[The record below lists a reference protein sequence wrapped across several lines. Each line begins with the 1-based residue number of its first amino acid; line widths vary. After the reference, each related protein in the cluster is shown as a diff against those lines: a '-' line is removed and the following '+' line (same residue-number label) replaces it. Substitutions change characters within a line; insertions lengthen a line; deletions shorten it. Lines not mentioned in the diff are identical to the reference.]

1 MGRQLISNRNLALTR
16 RRATMRDYLIS
27 EYCPMAPRFNIALF
41 LTWIR
46 IAAIPMVVIVFMLPG
61 YWSKPIAAVIFT
73 LAGLTDW
80 LDGYLAR
87 KLGLTSRFGAF
98 LDPVADKLMVS
109 TALVL
114 ILWAA
119 PEHEAGMWIPHHAM
133 ILTVCAAIIIGRE
146 IVISA
151 LREWMAE
158 MGERGTVAVSGA
170 AKIKTIFQL
179 VGVGAMLFTYPIF
192 GILPAYGIGFMLVVA
207 AALLTIWTMFL
218 YLRAAWP
225 ALRADDN

>member
-1 MGRQLISNRNLALTR
+1 
-16 RRATMRDYLIS
+16 
-27 EYCPMAPRFNIALF
+27 MAQRFNIALA
-41 LTWIR
+41 LTWLR
-46 IAAIPMVVIVFMLPG
+46 IAAIPMIVLVFMWPG
-61 YWSKPIAAVIFT
+61 QWTKPIAAVIFT

-87 KLGLTSRFGAF
+87 KLNLTSRFGAF

-119 PEHEAGMWIPHHAM
+119 PQHKLLLVPNHEIVIA
-133 ILTVCAAIIIGRE
+133 VCAAIIIGRE

-158 MGERGTVAVSGA
+158 MGERSVVAVTGI
-170 AKIKTIFQL
+170 AKLKTIFQL
-179 VGVGAMLFTYPIF
+179 VGVGAMLYTYPIF

-207 AALLTIWTMFL
+207 ASALTLWSMYL
-218 YLRAAWP
+218 YLKAAWP
-225 ALRADDN
+225 VMMAPENPS

>member
-1 MGRQLISNRNLALTR
+1 MK
-16 RRATMRDYLIS
+16 
-27 EYCPMAPRFNIALF
+27 PRFNVALM
-41 LTWIR
+41 LTWFR
-46 IAAIPMVVIVFMLPG
+46 IAAIPLVIVVFMLPG
-61 YWSKPIAAVIFT
+61 YWYKPAAALLFT

-87 KLGLTSRFGAF
+87 KLNLTSRFGAF

-119 PEHEAGMWIPHHAM
+119 PKHRMPLVPHHDIVIA
-133 ILTVCAAIIIGRE
+133 LCAAVIIGRE

-158 MGERGTVAVSGA
+158 IGERGQVAVTGI
-170 AKIKTIFQL
+170 AKLKTIMQMVVYLSYIWGYSSLWHRFCAYCYCRCFDYL
-179 VGVGAMLFTYPIF
+179 VHVH
-192 GILPAYGIGFMLVVA
+192 LPAPGVA
-207 AALLTIWTMFL
+207 AS
-218 YLRAAWP
+218 
-225 ALRADDN
+225 

>member
-1 MGRQLISNRNLALTR
+1 MSA
-16 RRATMRDYLIS
+16 
-27 EYCPMAPRFNIALF
+27 RFNIALF

-46 IAAIPMVVIVFMLPG
+46 IAAIPMVVIVFMLP
-61 YWSKPIAAVIFT
+61 WEWAKPTAAVIFT

-87 KLGLTSRFGAF
+87 KLNLTSRFGAF
-98 LDPVADKLMVS
+98 LDPVADKLMVT

-114 ILWAA
+114 IIWAA
-119 PEHEAGMWIPHHAM
+119 PSHNMPLVPGHEMV
-133 ILTVCAAIIIGRE
+133 LTVCAAIIIGRE

-158 MGERGTVAVSGA
+158 MGARSKVAVSNI

-179 VGVGAMLFTYPIF
+179 VGVGAMLYTYPIF
-192 GILPAYGIGFMLVVA
+192 GILPAYGIGFVLVVA
-207 AALLTIWTMFL
+207 AAALTIWTMYL
-218 YLRAAWP
+218 YLKAAWP
-225 ALRADDN
+225 ALMAPEDSF

>member
-1 MGRQLISNRNLALTR
+1 
-16 RRATMRDYLIS
+16 
-27 EYCPMAPRFNIALF
+27 MAKRFNIALA

-46 IAAIPMVVIVFMLPG
+46 IAAIPMIVIVFMLPG

-73 LAGLTDW
+73 IAGLTDW

-87 KLGLTSRFGAF
+87 KLNLTSRFGAF
-98 LDPVADKLMVS
+98 LDPVADKLMVA

-119 PEHEAGMWIPHHAM
+119 PQHKIPFVPGHAM
-133 ILTVCAAIIIGRE
+133 ILAVCAAIIIGRE

-151 LREWMAE
+151 LREWMAAV
-158 MGERGTVAVSGA
+158 GESSAVAVTGI
-170 AKIKTIFQL
+170 AKLKTIFQL

-192 GILPAYGIGFMLVVA
+192 GVIPAYEIGFLLVVGA
-207 AALLTIWTMFL
+207 SVLTIWSMVV

-225 ALRADDN
+225 SLNA

>member
-1 MGRQLISNRNLALTR
+1 MTALVYGDFWFMP
-16 RRATMRDYLIS
+16 A
-27 EYCPMAPRFNIALF
+27 RFNIALF

-46 IAAIPMVVIVFMLPG
+46 IAAIPMVVIIFMLP
-61 YWSKPIAAVIFT
+61 WTWAKPTAAVIFT

-87 KLGLTSRFGAF
+87 RLNLTSRFGAF
-98 LDPVADKLMVS
+98 LDPVADKLLVS

-119 PEHEAGMWIPHHAM
+119 PQHNLPLVPGHEMV
-133 ILTVCAAIIIGRE
+133 LTVCAAIIIGRE

-158 MGERGTVAVSGA
+158 MGERSTVAVSGI

-179 VGVGAMLFTYPIF
+179 VGVGAMLYTYPIF
-192 GILPAYGIGFMLVVA
+192 GVLPAYEIGFVLVVA
-207 AALLTIWTMFL
+207 AAVLTMWTMYL
-218 YLRAAWP
+218 YLKAAWP
-225 ALRADDN
+225 ALMAPEDHI

>member
-1 MGRQLISNRNLALTR
+1 MPA
-16 RRATMRDYLIS
+16 
-27 EYCPMAPRFNIALF
+27 RFNIALF

-46 IAAIPMVVIVFMLPG
+46 IAAIPMVVIIFMLP
-61 YWSKPIAAVIFT
+61 WTWAKPTAAVIFT

-87 KLGLTSRFGAF
+87 RLNLTSRFGAF

-119 PEHEAGMWIPHHAM
+119 PQHNLPLVPGHEMV
-133 ILTVCAAIIIGRE
+133 LTVCAAIIIGRE

-158 MGERGTVAVSGA
+158 MGERSTVAVSGI

-179 VGVGAMLFTYPIF
+179 VGVGAMLYTYPIF
-192 GILPAYGIGFMLVVA
+192 GVLPAYGIGFVLLVA
-207 AALLTIWTMFL
+207 AAVLTMWTMYL
-218 YLRAAWP
+218 YLKAAWP
-225 ALRADDN
+225 SLMAPEDHI

>member
-1 MGRQLISNRNLALTR
+1 
-16 RRATMRDYLIS
+16 
-27 EYCPMAPRFNIALF
+27 MAQRFNIALA
-41 LTWIR
+41 LTWLR
-46 IAAIPMVVIVFMLPG
+46 IAAIPMIVLVFMWPG
-61 YWSKPIAAVIFT
+61 QWTKPIAAVIFT

-87 KLGLTSRFGAF
+87 KLNLTSRFGAF

-119 PEHEAGMWIPHHAM
+119 PQHKLLLVPNHEIVIA
-133 ILTVCAAIIIGRE
+133 VCAAIIIGRE

-158 MGERGTVAVSGA
+158 MGERSVVAVTGI
-170 AKIKTIFQL
+170 AKLKTIFQL
-179 VGVGAMLFTYPIF
+179 VGVGAMLYTYPIF

-207 AALLTIWTMFL
+207 ASALTLWSMYL
-218 YLRAAWP
+218 YLKAAWP
-225 ALRADDN
+225 VMMSPDNPS